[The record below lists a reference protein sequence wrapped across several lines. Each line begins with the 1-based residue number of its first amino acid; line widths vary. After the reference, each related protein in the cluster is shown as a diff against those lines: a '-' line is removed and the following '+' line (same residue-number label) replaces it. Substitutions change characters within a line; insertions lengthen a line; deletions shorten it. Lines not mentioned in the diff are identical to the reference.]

1 MCGISSKGCNNHY
14 NTCALTLKKIWS
26 PDKSNFYLPQQRR
39 FMLMGLQA
47 YWLAVDASI
56 KFWDKT
62 LADILIKKQHRGQF
76 VYPKPD
82 KKVPHAS
89 SHYNNQKKPNQPY
102 DARLK
107 LNRKHQ
113 LYNIS
118 TIHSTN
124 IHIITGCMWIFDF
137 YLGEK
142 CRFRSYFLFRFPF
155 HSLNYKNFAAATPIF
170 SKIFSTL
177 PLWDHNLHFL
187 VAV

>member
-1 MCGISSKGCNNHY
+1 MIWITPPDHKYFTNRELCKKCAESLQKVANNHH
-14 NTCALTLKKIWS
+14 NTCALTLKKMWS

-39 FMLMGLQA
+39 FMPMGLQA

-76 VYPKPD
+76 IYPKPD

-113 LYNIS
+113 TLQHKHNP
-118 TIHSTN
+118 
-124 IHIITGCMWIFDF
+124 F
-137 YLGEK
+137 Y
-142 CRFRSYFLFRFPF
+142 
-155 HSLNYKNFAAATPIF
+155 
-170 SKIFSTL
+170 
-177 PLWDHNLHFL
+177 
-187 VAV
+187 